1 MVLNGSKEELLKTK
15 VKRPVPQKKKIN
27 KIKIPTGIGQ
37 ISLNRKIL

>member
-15 VKRPVPQKKKIN
+15 VKRPVPQKKIN